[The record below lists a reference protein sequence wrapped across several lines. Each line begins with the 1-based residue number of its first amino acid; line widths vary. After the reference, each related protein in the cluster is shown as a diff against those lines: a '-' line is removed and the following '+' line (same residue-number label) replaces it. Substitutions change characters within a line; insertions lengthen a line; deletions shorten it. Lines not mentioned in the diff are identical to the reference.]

1 MGVRWLLVCAALVL
15 GAARGQEAPVPP
27 PEGQPAVE
35 EVEEGA
41 FLKLLENHPKGLWAF
56 FPALEDEKVAEALR
70 RRAMKGR
77 PLVLLFP
84 EAEVHNPVS
93 YSNTFFLGQLV
104 WRNVRVKHLSLK
116 TTGEE
121 PIYIL
126 EGVGV
131 FVGRRKVPEKEAG
144 TYIAWWQQAW
154 RGGKSYDPLRFARDI
169 YLEPRRARGRQ
180 D

>member
-1 MGVRWLLVCAALVL
+1 M
-15 GAARGQEAPVPP
+15 
-27 PEGQPAVE
+27 E

-126 EGVGV
+126 EGWGSSWGG
-131 FVGRRKVPEKEAG
+131 GRCRRRRREPTSPGGNRPGGEEKL
-144 TYIAWWQQAW
+144 
-154 RGGKSYDPLRFARDI
+154 RPPPLRQGHLPGAKAGEGAPG
-169 YLEPRRARGRQ
+169 LTPTMGL
-180 D
+180 